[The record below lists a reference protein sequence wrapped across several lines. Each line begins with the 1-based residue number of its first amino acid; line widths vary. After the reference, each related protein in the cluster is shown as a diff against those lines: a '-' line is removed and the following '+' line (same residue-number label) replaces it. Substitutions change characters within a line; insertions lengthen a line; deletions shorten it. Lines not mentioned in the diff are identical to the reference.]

1 MFDLSETC
9 VYTVARIGGLGFDP
23 HRIEATPTAEFLCQ
37 ILNIFTITERIEYLH
52 LNTSCCKKF
61 VKNLSDAELISSLRS
76 GQKQAVAVL
85 YDRYAGL
92 VYSIAYRI
100 LQNAQA
106 AEDLTQ
112 DIFITFWEKDYF
124 NPDRGSLSS
133 FLGLLTRS
141 RAIDKVRQRTT
152 ASSFLSRWQQ
162 TITEVSTTP
171 SPLESATTQ
180 ETQANIQEALQQ
192 LPELQRQI
200 LELNYYQDLSHNQI
214 AESLGLTPGVV
225 KSRLRQALLQ
235 LKTQIPNG

>member
-1 MFDLSETC
+1 M
-9 VYTVARIGGLGFDP
+9 
-23 HRIEATPTAEFLCQ
+23 
-37 ILNIFTITERIEYLH
+37 
-52 LNTSCCKKF
+52 
-61 VKNLSDAELISSLRS
+61 KNLSDAELISRLRS
-76 GQKQAVAVL
+76 GQKQAMAVL

-92 VYSIAYRI
+92 VYSIAYRV

-112 DIFITFWEKDYF
+112 NIFITFWEKDYF

-152 ASSFLSRWQQ
+152 TSSFVARWQQ
-162 TITEVSTTP
+162 NISEASTTP
-171 SPLESATTQ
+171 SPLESAITQ
-180 ETQANIQEALQQ
+180 ETQANMQQALQK

-200 LELNYYQDLSHNQI
+200 LELNYYQGLSHNQI

-225 KSRLRQALLQ
+225 KSRIRQALIQ
-235 LKTQIPNG
+235 LKTQIDNG